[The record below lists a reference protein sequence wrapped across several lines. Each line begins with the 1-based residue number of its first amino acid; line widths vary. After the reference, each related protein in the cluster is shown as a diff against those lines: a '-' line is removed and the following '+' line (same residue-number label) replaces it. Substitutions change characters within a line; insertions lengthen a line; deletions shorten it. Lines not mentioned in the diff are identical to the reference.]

1 MRERVARAGGACTA
15 ALALL
20 AGCAKSGDS
29 SAGSH
34 GANRFTRPG
43 RFIYAQ
49 AQDMKSLN
57 PMLATSGVVGDL
69 SMFLFSW
76 AVRFDE
82 HAKPVPDALR
92 EVPTLE
98 NGDVS
103 RDGLTLTYKLRDN
116 VYFHDGVK
124 MTCADL
130 AFSWRAAMNPA
141 NNNITHDGYSDIASI
156 DCTNPLVA
164 VVHMKRT
171 YAPFLQQLWSVNG
184 NVPILPAHILA
195 KYNDAKGS
203 FNTAP
208 YQAAPVGS
216 GPFAFVHWRR
226 GQDVELRA
234 FDRYFLGKPK
244 LRTVVYRVLPD
255 DSTLVNQLKTHEID
269 MAARVGQ
276 NVWPEAKNVP
286 GTVAVSAPTYEYDH
300 IDFNLRRPIFADV
313 RLRRAL
319 ASAIDKRAI
328 VAKIAHG
335 NGDPSDVP
343 ISPVL
348 APFYN
353 PNTAHYPYDPAGAR
367 RALDALGWK
376 PGPDGIRVRDGQRLA
391 FTYSTQTESANGRA
405 IQAFVQG
412 AWHDVGADVSVKNY
426 PTAQFFENTA
436 NGILQGSKYDVA
448 GFAWVAA
455 ADPDD
460 SSIYSA
466 KNEAP
471 HGQNAIH
478 WTNPLATKAMD
489 DGLATVDP
497 VKRKA
502 ASYRE
507 QEQFALDVP
516 SIILY
521 FRRESFAHNSDLK
534 GFSASPVISAF
545 WNPHEY
551 SI

>member
-1 MRERVARAGGACTA
+1 
-15 ALALL
+15 
-20 AGCAKSGDS
+20 
-29 SAGSH
+29 
-34 GANRFTRPG
+34 
-43 RFIYAQ
+43 
-49 AQDMKSLN
+49 
-57 PMLATSGVVGDL
+57 
-69 SMFLFSW
+69 
-76 AVRFDE
+76 
-82 HAKPVPDALR
+82 
-92 EVPTLE
+92 
-98 NGDVS
+98 
-103 RDGLTLTYKLRDN
+103 
-116 VYFHDGVK
+116 
-124 MTCADL
+124 
-130 AFSWRAAMNPA
+130 
-141 NNNITHDGYSDIASI
+141 
-156 DCTNPLVA
+156 
-164 VVHMKRT
+164 
-171 YAPFLQQLWSVNG
+171 
-184 NVPILPAHILA
+184 
-195 KYNDAKGS
+195 
-203 FNTAP
+203 
-208 YQAAPVGS
+208 
-216 GPFAFVHWRR
+216 
-226 GQDVELRA
+226 
-234 FDRYFLGKPK
+234 
-244 LRTVVYRVLPD
+244 
-255 DSTLVNQLKTHEID
+255 
-269 MAARVGQ
+269 MA
-276 NVWPEAKNVP
+276 EAKNVP

-376 PGPDGIRVRDGQRLA
+376 PGSDGIRVRDGQRLA

-426 PTAQFFENTA
+426 PTAHFFENTA

-521 FRRESFAHNSDLK
+521 FRRESFAYNSDLK

-545 WNPHEY
+545 WNPHKY